1 MPSTPTAGV
10 VRRLGPLRVEH
21 LLRCSTLLR
30 RTLSAILD
38 HDCLNIAQAAA
49 YSAMVSLFPCLI
61 VAAAVITLLPDT
73 APIRFQAALFFD
85 RVLPPDVSPIL
96 ESYFESTHHSPTSTR
111 ALILAAIVSLTGASS
126 VIVTLM
132 EGFRRAFHLPEKQWS
147 FWERRWRSFALV
159 PISIVPL
166 MFASLLVVF
175 GHLLTEWLA
184 VHVVVPAQSIVFV
197 LALILRWTISL
208 AASIGVIGVIYHMGV
223 PPSCFDIE
231 VEGDPDESLWGS
243 VRTVRAMSTME
254 RSWTRTLPG
263 ATLATVMW
271 FVTTLA
277 FGWYVTRFA
286 NYSQVYGSLGAGIAL
301 LFWLY
306 IISLS
311 VLSGAEF
318 NAQLYAVVATH
329 PIAQDAQLIAKEE
342 IIEIKIEAASSVPA
356 SAPPSPPERASRA
369 SVADA

>member
-1 MPSTPTAGV
+1 MPINRIRV
-10 VRRLGPLRVEH
+10 VESLGRPRMEH
-21 LLRCSTLLR
+21 LLRFLTVLR
-30 RTLSAILD
+30 RTLAAILD

-49 YSAMVSLFPCLI
+49 YSAMVSLFPGLI
-61 VAAAVITLLPDT
+61 VIAAIITLLPDT
-73 APIRFQAALFFD
+73 APIRFQAAVFFD

-96 ESYFESTHHSPTSTR
+96 ESYFENHHGPKSTQ
-111 ALILAAIVSLTGASS
+111 ALIIAGIVSFTGASG

-132 EGFRRAFHLPEKQWS
+132 EGFRRAFNLPEKEWS

-159 PISIVPL
+159 PISLFPL
-166 MFASLLVVF
+166 GFASMLVVF

-184 VHVVVPAQSIVFV
+184 AHVTLPHQGVLFV
-197 LALILRWTISL
+197 IALIIRWTISL

-223 PPSCFDIE
+223 PPSCFGVEI
-231 VEGDPDESLWGS
+231 EGDPDESLWGS